1 MNAPVKPAPLDRT
14 NGTKTKLANGGYAF
28 GTWITYGRNLEV
40 VKQIADAGFD
50 HVYVDMEGTNLS
62 IETVGDI
69 CQMARA
75 LGLAPIVRP
84 PELTEAITFR
94 LMTLGVMG
102 LMFHDVDDLAEAQE
116 IRRWITGEKGLSN
129 HHSVSASAPQ
139 NFAFVVQIETVK
151 GLANVEEILSV
162 PGIDMVQFG
171 SSDYSMS
178 LGLTGQ
184 RSHPDVVKAERKTIE
199 TALKMG
205 KHPRVELADI
215 SGAKP
220 YLEMGVKH
228 FCIGWDVRI
237 LYNWW
242 RTNGVGMRA
251 MLTGEAA
258 VARAPQ
264 SVKTGSY

>member
-129 HHSVSASAPQ
+129 HHSVSASATPE
-139 NFAFVVQIETVK
+139 NFAFVVQIETTK

-162 PGIDMVQFG
+162 PGIDIVEIGQG
-171 SSDYSMS
+171 DLAAS
-178 LGLTGQ
+178 LGLRGQ
-184 RSHPDVVKAERKTIE
+184 RSHPTVMAGIDRIVAACQARKIAPGITCLKRTDVSDMVKRGVRCLTFSVDRWLYKGALDEGMSYLKEE
-199 TALKMG
+199 TSN
-205 KHPRVELADI
+205 RV
-215 SGAKP
+215 S
-220 YLEMGVKH
+220 
-228 FCIGWDVRI
+228 
-237 LYNWW
+237 
-242 RTNGVGMRA
+242 
-251 MLTGEAA
+251 
-258 VARAPQ
+258 
-264 SVKTGSY
+264 